1 MDSKSEGEDGSKRS
15 ISNPWRPKKKQSKKQ
30 HWTQEEDNL
39 LIELVSIHGACNW
52 DTLAKNIPSR
62 TGKQCRER
70 FINTLDPRVKRG
82 NWTAEEDQLILE
94 LYDVVGSRWTEMAK
108 YLPGRTDNAIKNRWH
123 TVRGALM
130 HGRMSS
136 LDRSTTTS
144 TMTNC
149 PTLDENIIE
158 EDSNTEKMRT
168 TAAEAPVEDEDL
180 LPL

>member
-1 MDSKSEGEDGSKRS
+1 MNSKAEGGDTSKRS
-15 ISNPWRPKKKQSKKQ
+15 ITNPWRPKKKQAKKQ

-39 LIELVSIHGACNW
+39 LIELVSTHGACNW
-52 DTLAKNIPSR
+52 DSLARNIPNR

-82 NWTAEEDQLILE
+82 NWTAEEDRLILE

-123 TVRGALM
+123 TVHGALM
-130 HGRMSS
+130 HGRTTS
-136 LDRSTTTS
+136 LDRSTSSVNTMNTTNLEERTIDANNTS
-144 TMTNC
+144 EHMT
-149 PTLDENIIE
+149 TG
-158 EDSNTEKMRT
+158 
-168 TAAEAPVEDEDL
+168 AEAPIGDDDL

>member
-1 MDSKSEGEDGSKRS
+1 MDSKAEGEDNLKRS
-15 ISNPWRPKKKQSKKQ
+15 ITNPWRPKKKQSKKQ

-39 LIELVSIHGACNW
+39 LIELVSTHGACNW
-52 DTLAKNIPSR
+52 DSLARSIPNR

-82 NWTAEEDQLILE
+82 NWTAEEDRLILE

-130 HGRMSS
+130 HGRMTS
-136 LDRSTTTS
+136 LDRSTSSISTTNS
-144 TMTNC
+144 TA
-149 PTLDENIIE
+149 LVENTIDA
-158 EDSNTEKMRT
+158 DST
-168 TAAEAPVEDEDL
+168 TQKTATGAEAPIGDEDL